1 MLHITNGDSVVEGLR
16 SADLAEEFLAWR
28 APLHHGPVPATDSLP
43 QLSAIRAQTLAGFGW
58 GISAGARKLSFGSN
72 TTCMIAC
79 SCYRSSR
86 GSVARSSP
94 TPG

>member
-16 SADLAEEFLAWR
+16 SAGLAEEFLAWR

-79 SCYRSSR
+79 SC
-86 GSVARSSP
+86 
-94 TPG
+94 